1 MLIKK
6 SVTSAS
12 ASLRWSFFCLL
23 LIANVTY
30 SAAINAA
37 TIDSVRLWRA
47 PDHTRVVLDMSA
59 TVKYKLFSL
68 QNPDRLVVD
77 IDGANT
83 KANFARLDVNNTPLK
98 RVRTAA
104 RNQHD
109 LRLVFDLRT
118 AIKPRS
124 FLLKPNKG
132 KPHRLVIDLYDKGVV
147 TKKTVSNI
155 GFNNKRKPSLSP
167 QPTAQQK
174 PTPRDI
180 IVVVDPGHGGEDPGA
195 IGPRRVK
202 EKVVV
207 LDIAKKLA
215 KLINNKSGYKAILTR
230 DGDYFIP
237 LRKRRDKARLLRADL
252 FVSIH
257 ADAFKQAQANGA
269 SVYALSR
276 RGATSETAR
285 FLAKQ
290 ENEAD
295 LIGGVG
301 DVSLDD
307 KDEVL
312 RGVLVDL
319 SITATVGASLE
330 LGKTVLGDMG
340 KLAHLHKKQ
349 VEQAGFLVLKSP
361 DVPSILIETGFIS
374 NPKEEKLLSSPAYRQ
389 KMATAIFNG
398 IDRYFYRKPPAG
410 SYVAWEKNGGKEA
423 EKEIRLANK
432 SPTTSGSPGVI
443 SNTTITHKVANG
455 ESLSVI
461 GQRYRVSVAK
471 IKKLNKLKSNAINI
485 GQVLT
490 ITEKRK
496 VEVEPL
502 VFHKV
507 KSGETLSE
515 IAMRY
520 KTSSAVL
527 RQRNKLSS
535 SAIQIGQTLRISN

>member
-1 MLIKK
+1 
-6 SVTSAS
+6 
-12 ASLRWSFFCLL
+12 
-23 LIANVTY
+23 
-30 SAAINAA
+30 
-37 TIDSVRLWRA
+37 
-47 PDHTRVVLDMSA
+47 MSA

-155 GFNNKRKPSLSP
+155 GFNNNRKPTLSP
-167 QPTAQQK
+167 QATARK
-174 PTPRDI
+174 EPAHRDI
-180 IVVVDPGHGGEDPGA
+180 IIVVDAGHGGEDPGA

-215 KLINNKSGYKAILTR
+215 KRINNKYGYKAILTR

-374 NPKEEKLLSSPAYRQ
+374 NPKEEKLLSSPAYRE

-410 SYVAWEKNGGKEA
+410 SYVAWKKNGGKEA
-423 EKEIRLANK
+423 EKKTRLANK
-432 SPTTSGSPGVI
+432 PPSTSKTLKTQPS
-443 SNTTITHKVANG
+443 SSTTITHKVANG

-471 IKKLNKLKSNAINI
+471 IRNLNKLKSNAIHI

-496 VEVEPL
+496 IKTEPL

-507 KSGETLSE
+507 KNGETLSE
-515 IAMRY
+515 IALRY

-527 RQRNKLSS
+527 RKRNKLSS
-535 SAIQIGQTLRISN
+535 STIRIGQTLRISN